1 MTHRLSRLMKRRGSW
16 NRVSGKVGGWASPMA
31 AIHVLVATGWDCRN
45 LLVAS
50 STAYRVAG
58 RSACTRFR
66 RDSLCCTDR
75 PTQRLG
81 NA

>member
-16 NRVSGKVGGWASPMA
+16 YRVSGKVWDWASPMA
-31 AIHVLVATGWDCRN
+31 AIHLLVATGLDCRN
-45 LLVAS
+45 LLVGL
-50 STAYRVAG
+50 STAYGVAG

-66 RDSLCCTDR
+66 RNSPCCADR